1 MNKKFLS
8 AILFGALMVS
18 STGTFVSCKDYDDDI
33 DAINKELTDIKSQL
47 AALQTEV
54 DGGNWV
60 TELVDVEGGFKV
72 TFSNGKTYTIVNGKD
87 GAQGEPGTPG
97 KDGNG
102 TIVEV
107 KDGYWY
113 LDGKKTEYVAVK
125 KDDLGKVKVP
135 FVNEAGMWVFYDKDG
150 NEVVSEYKALGA
162 TYVVEADGV
171 YTLNVP
177 DADGKMQAIKLPTAG
192 ATLTDVEL
200 LGWAALDKMD
210 KGLSQGSDIRTT
222 LNIEYAFVKKIVQTW
237 DHNKETTWSAQKTV
251 AKGQVLTT
259 LAPNNTYLMA
269 RIDAGADAADMS
281 FSLKNSKNAVLPVSL
296 SAATEYK
303 GLLSRGAN
311 GIYAIA
317 LDNTDAV
324 YTGANKY
331 TGQFTNGLYA
341 LVEKSGFISNY
352 NLDVATSE
360 AIVVEGKVAT
370 VDGKEIVVD
379 SEDSSKRYYE
389 VNLNKDNVITF
400 DDVNAKFVYDY
411 YVEAVDP
418 TIAKFFGFSADKSNG
433 TFKVTKLSDE
443 VTYATFKINV
453 YKLHID
459 GKIYKEPIIIKPI
472 RTLGNEVV
480 YDLGNV
486 QIKKSM
492 KLNVSLDKMFTALGS
507 DAEIWKNTAL
517 GVNGA
522 DATIV
527 KDADKSEGPD
537 ITYTYKKADGS
548 ELAKVNGTATQFD
561 AVFSALDGTAATLT
575 PGTGYTITINY
586 KHDSNVLNTIKVK
599 FTPVMPALSSYIA
612 KREALWI
619 GNTLMA
625 YFVDPIKNQ
634 TDFASKYEME
644 KGFTTLGSDVD
655 ADLTEITFSLDREQK
670 INNVQVQNLANI
682 ASDNTITLV
691 TDRDFNQDGNVTEAD
706 RWAYGQELNVKV
718 AATYLGGAYKF
729 TDEEIAAAAF
739 KINVQSALK
748 AGKIVPAA
756 GASITLPAAA
766 AGETAKLTAD
776 MITGYTYN
784 NQPYSLFKE
793 AAGNYKYSYID
804 KVEFFTTDAEI
815 YTVTKDATAIKD
827 AEGKVIGYHAEITSK
842 NISQTTNT
850 KIIVEVTDKYGYTK
864 TAELPLTIT
873 VGK

>member
-625 YFVDPIKNQ
+625 YFVDPIQDQ

-644 KGFTTLGSDVD
+644 KGFTTLGSAAD

-850 KIIVEVTDKYGYTK
+850 KIIVKVTDKYGYTK